1 MHKSIGNNINEDS
14 AKAFAESSKNKRQSA
29 FLLDVIVIGAGPAG
43 MMAAGRSAE
52 LGNKTL
58 LLEKTDSSGKKLL
71 LSGNSRCN
79 ITNSCESIEDFI
91 ANFSESGKFLRNAFS
106 VFFNKELLRFF
117 RKRGL
122 DFKVEPS
129 GKVFPITDKA
139 GDVLRIL
146 VKYVKDSRCS
156 ILYRKE
162 VSSLVKNADIFEVTT
177 KDNSTYSAKKVI
189 VATGG
194 LSYPQTGSTGFG
206 FQIAKIF
213 GHTVIKPKP
222 GLTGIILKNNFL
234 KEWQGVSFED
244 AGVSVYA
251 DERLIHKDAGEMIF
265 THFGISGPVILHMSR
280 IVYDALDS
288 GKKVFLSVDFKP
300 DLNLHELGLAFH
312 EELKNSPSRKISNSL
327 KEFIPSRLVKRFLE
341 SIRVDP
347 DKLLTH
353 ISKEEI
359 KAVLEKLKE
368 FKLVVGAVKPIQEAM
383 VTCGG
388 VSVKEIDPKTMESR
402 IVKGLYFAGELID
415 IDGRTGGYNLQA
427 AFSTGW
433 IAGGAQKD

>member
-1 MHKSIGNNINEDS
+1 M
-14 AKAFAESSKNKRQSA
+14 F
-29 FLLDVIVIGAGPAG
+29 DVIIIGAGPAG
-43 MMAAGRSAE
+43 MMAAGRSRE
-52 LGNKTL
+52 SGSNTL

-79 ITNSCESIEDFI
+79 ITNSCESVEDFI
-91 ANFSESGKFLRNAFS
+91 SNFSESGKFLRNAFS

-139 GDVLRIL
+139 DDVLRIL
-146 VKYVKDSRCS
+146 VKYVKDSGCR

-162 VSSLVKNADIFEVTT
+162 VSGIVKKADIFEVTT
-177 KDNSTYSAKKVI
+177 KDDSIYSAKKVI
-189 VATGG
+189 LATGG

-206 FQIAKIF
+206 FHIAKTF
-213 GHTVIKPKP
+213 SHTVIKPKP

-244 AGVSVYA
+244 AKISIYA
-251 DERLIHKDAGEMIF
+251 DDKLIHNDSGEMIF
-265 THFGISGPVILHMSR
+265 THFGISGPVILHMSH
-280 IVYDALDS
+280 IVYDSLDS

-300 DLNLHELGLAFH
+300 GMNHHELGLAFR
-312 EELKNSPSRKISNSL
+312 EELKNNPSRKISNTL

-341 SIRVDP
+341 SIPIDP
-347 DKLLTH
+347 DKLLSH

-359 KAVLEKLKE
+359 KSILEKLKGFRLNVE
-368 FKLVVGAVKPIQEAM
+368 AVKPIEEAM

-388 VSVKEIDPKTMESR
+388 VSVKEIDPKTMESK
-402 IVKGLYFAGELID
+402 IVKGLYFAGEVID

-433 IAGGAQKD
+433 MAGGAQKD

>member
-1 MHKSIGNNINEDS
+1 M
-14 AKAFAESSKNKRQSA
+14 F
-29 FLLDVIVIGAGPAG
+29 DVIVIGAGPAG

-79 ITNSCESIEDFI
+79 ITNSCENVEDFMN
-91 ANFSESGKFLRNAFS
+91 NFSESGKFLRNAFS

-122 DFKVEPS
+122 DFKVEPG

-139 GDVLRIL
+139 DDVLRIL
-146 VKYVKDSRCS
+146 VKYVKDSRCQIS
-156 ILYRKE
+156 YRKE
-162 VSSLVKNADIFEVTT
+162 VSGIVKEGDIFEITT
-177 KDNSTYSAKKVI
+177 KDNSAYSAKKVI
-189 VATGG
+189 LATGG
-194 LSYPQTGSTGFG
+194 LSYPHTGSTGFG
-206 FQIAKIF
+206 FHIAKIF

-244 AGVSVYA
+244 AGVSVYSG
-251 DERLIHKDAGEMIF
+251 DKLIHKDRGEMIF
-265 THFGISGPVILHMSR
+265 THFGISGPVILHMSH
-280 IVYDALDS
+280 IVYDSLGS

-300 DLNLHELGLAFH
+300 EVNHHELGVLFQ
-312 EELKNSPSRKISNSL
+312 EELKANPARKITNVL
-327 KEFIPSRLVKRFLE
+327 KEFIPARLVRRFLE
-341 SIRVDP
+341 AVPMDP
-347 DKLLTH
+347 DKKLSQV
-353 ISKEEI
+353 SKEET
-359 KAVLEKLKE
+359 KAILEKLKG
-368 FKLVVGAVKPIQEAM
+368 FKLIVESVRPIQEAM

-388 VSVKEIDPKTMESR
+388 ISVKEIDPKNMESK
-402 IVKGLYFAGELID
+402 IVKGLYFAGEVID
-415 IDGRTGGYNLQA
+415 VDGRTGGYNLQA

-433 IAGGAQKD
+433 IAGGAPKD

>member
-1 MHKSIGNNINEDS
+1 M
-14 AKAFAESSKNKRQSA
+14 F
-29 FLLDVIVIGAGPAG
+29 DVIVIGAGPAG

-79 ITNSCESIEDFI
+79 ITNSCESVEDFI
-91 ANFSESGKFLRNAFS
+91 TNFSESGKFLRNAFS

-122 DFKVEPS
+122 DFKVEPG
-129 GKVFPITDKA
+129 GKVFPITDKSD
-139 GDVLRIL
+139 DVLRIL
-146 VKYVKDSRCS
+146 VKYVKDSGCR

-162 VSSLVKNADIFEVTT
+162 VSGIVKKADIFEITV
-177 KDNSTYSAKKVI
+177 KDNSAYSAKKI
-189 VATGG
+189 ILATGG

-206 FQIAKIF
+206 FHIAKTF

-244 AGVSVYA
+244 ARISVYA
-251 DERLIHKDAGEMIF
+251 DDKLIHNGSGEMIF
-265 THFGISGPVILHMSR
+265 THFGISGPAILHMSH
-280 IVYDALDS
+280 IVYDSLDS

-300 DLNLHELGLAFH
+300 GLNHHELRLAFQ
-312 EELKNSPSRKISNSL
+312 EVKNNPSRKITNAL

-341 SIRVDP
+341 AIPMDP
-347 DKLLTH
+347 DKKLSQV
-353 ISKEEI
+353 SKEEI
-359 KAVLEKLKE
+359 KSILEKLKGFRLNVE
-368 FKLVVGAVKPIQEAM
+368 AVKPIQEAM

-388 VSVKEIDPKTMESR
+388 VSVKEIDPKTMESK
-402 IVKGLYFAGELID
+402 IVKGLYFAGEVID
-415 IDGRTGGYNLQA
+415 IDGRTGGYNLQS

-433 IAGGAQKD
+433 MAGGSLS

>member
-1 MHKSIGNNINEDS
+1 M
-14 AKAFAESSKNKRQSA
+14 F
-29 FLLDVIVIGAGPAG
+29 DVIIIGAGPAG

-79 ITNSCESIEDFI
+79 ITNSCENVEDFMN
-91 ANFSESGKFLRNAFS
+91 NFSESGKFLRNAFS

-122 DFKVEPS
+122 DFKVEPG

-139 GDVLRIL
+139 DDVLRIL
-146 VKYVKDSRCS
+146 VKYVKDSRCQ

-162 VSSLVKNADIFEVTT
+162 VSGIVKQGDIFEITS
-177 KDNSTYSAKKVI
+177 KDNSIYSAKKVI
-189 VATGG
+189 LATGG
-194 LSYPQTGSTGFG
+194 LSYPHTGSTGFG
-206 FQIAKIF
+206 FHIAKIF

-244 AGVSVYA
+244 AGVSVCSGDKLTY
-251 DERLIHKDAGEMIF
+251 KDHGEMIF
-265 THFGISGPVILHMSR
+265 THFGISGPVILHMSH
-280 IVYDALDS
+280 IVYDSLGS

-300 DLNLHELGLAFH
+300 EVNHHELGVLFQ
-312 EELKNSPSRKISNSL
+312 EELKANPARKITNVL
-327 KEFIPSRLVKRFLE
+327 KEFIPARLVRRFLE
-341 SIRVDP
+341 AVPMDP
-347 DKLLTH
+347 DKKLSQV
-353 ISKEEI
+353 SKEETKVI
-359 KAVLEKLKE
+359 LEKLKG
-368 FKLVVGAVKPIQEAM
+368 FKLIVESVRSIQEAM

-388 VSVKEIDPKTMESR
+388 ISVKEIDPKNMESK
-402 IVKGLYFAGELID
+402 IVKGLYFAGEVID
-415 IDGRTGGYNLQA
+415 VDGRTGGYNLQA

-433 IAGGAQKD
+433 MAGGAPKD

>member
-1 MHKSIGNNINEDS
+1 M
-14 AKAFAESSKNKRQSA
+14 F
-29 FLLDVIVIGAGPAG
+29 DVIVIGAGPAG

-52 LGNKTL
+52 SGNKTL

-79 ITNSCESIEDFI
+79 ITSSCENVEDFL
-91 ANFSESGKFLRNAFS
+91 ANFSDSGKFLRNAFS

-122 DFKVEPS
+122 DFKVEPG

-146 VKYVKDSRCS
+146 VKYVKDSGCR

-162 VSSLVKNADIFEVTT
+162 VSGIAKSGDIFEITA
-177 KDNSTYSAKKVI
+177 KDNSAYSAKKI
-189 VATGG
+189 ILATGG
-194 LSYPQTGSTGFG
+194 LSYPMTGSTGFG
-206 FQIAKIF
+206 FHIAKTL
-213 GHTVIKPKP
+213 GHAVIKPKP

-244 AGVSVYA
+244 AKVGVYA
-251 DERLIHKDAGEMIF
+251 GDKLIHAASGEMIF
-265 THFGISGPVILHMSR
+265 THFGISGPVILHMSH

-288 GKKVFLSVDFKP
+288 GKKVFLSVDFSP
-300 DLNLHELGLAFH
+300 GLNHHELGLALR
-312 EELKNSPSRKISNSL
+312 EELKNNPSRKISNTL

-341 SIRVDP
+341 SIPINP
-347 DKLLTH
+347 DKLLAH
-353 ISKEEI
+353 LSKEEL
-359 KAVLEKLKE
+359 KSVLEKLKGFRLAVE
-368 FKLVVGAVKPIQEAM
+368 AVKPIEEAM

-388 VSVKEIDPKTMESR
+388 VSVKEIDPKTMESK
-402 IVKGLYFAGELID
+402 IVKGLYFAGEVID

-433 IAGGAQKD
+433 MAGGAQKD

>member
-1 MHKSIGNNINEDS
+1 M
-14 AKAFAESSKNKRQSA
+14 F
-29 FLLDVIVIGAGPAG
+29 DVIVIGAGPAG

-71 LSGNSRCN
+71 LSGNARCN
-79 ITNSCESIEDFI
+79 ITNSCENVEDFI
-91 ANFSESGKFLRNAFS
+91 NNFSESGKFLRNAFS

-122 DFKVEPS
+122 DFKVEPG

-139 GDVLRIL
+139 DDVLRIL
-146 VKYVKDSRCS
+146 VKYVKDSRCQ

-162 VSSLVKNADIFEVTT
+162 VSDIVNQGDVFEVVA
-177 KDNSTYSAKKVI
+177 KDNSTYNAKKVI
-189 VATGG
+189 LATGG

-206 FQIAKIF
+206 FHIAKIF
-213 GHTVIKPKP
+213 NHTVIKPKP
-222 GLTGIILKNNFL
+222 GLTGVILKNNFL

-251 DERLIHKDAGEMIF
+251 DSKLIHKDRGEMIF
-265 THFGISGPVILHMSR
+265 THFGISGPVILHMSH
-280 IVYDALDS
+280 IVYDSLGS

-300 DLNLHELGLAFH
+300 EVNHHELGILFQ
-312 EELKNSPSRKISNSL
+312 EELKTSPARKITNAL
-327 KEFIPSRLVKRFLE
+327 KEFIPVRLVKRFLE
-341 SIRVDP
+341 AASVDP
-347 DKLLTH
+347 DKKLNQV
-353 ISKEEI
+353 SKEEI
-359 KAVLEKLKE
+359 KAILEKLKGLRLNVE
-368 FKLVVGAVKPIQEAM
+368 SVRPIQEAM

-388 VSVKEIDPKTMESR
+388 VSVKEIDPKTMESK
-402 IVKGLYFAGELID
+402 IVKGLYFAGEVID
-415 IDGRTGGYNLQA
+415 VDGKTGGYNLQA

-433 IAGGAQKD
+433 MAGGVSKD